1 MLKSCSEY
9 NQQNCTISF
18 KLETSYPLNAPTKG
32 TRIECILLRKWCIFL
47 QKFQAVDDWQTSV
60 QFSCKRSNV
69 SELKFKC

>member
-32 TRIECILLRKWCIFL
+32 TRIECILLRK
-47 QKFQAVDDWQTSV
+47 
-60 QFSCKRSNV
+60 
-69 SELKFKC
+69 